1 VRQVVNDPESGEHHL
16 AHAGCCLVFLLW
28 FEVNGRPAQ
37 APDPYLSPAQ
47 VRALRD
53 ALEPLLDDDSNLD
66 MHVAALVS
74 SLRSAHVDSAVHIA
88 KEPDLI
94 LTKENLKMPEGW
106 NDPRQEPRDSD
117 GREPEM
123 TDDMQD
129 DMQDGSRV
137 IGYVPRE
144 DVGFALTDAEAAE
157 AERAVDAEWGGELR
171 RKLGVARGMLDTVA
185 DDLEEVG
192 GWEETVK
199 EIRQTLRETADMS
212 DAPKPRPE
220 GRGHLPIAYE
230 LDRAEAITARLRKEN
245 AQLKESFA
253 NLRKAHE
260 ENEDAVTKLQ
270 IEADTDYADAQ
281 ANLDIEKKAHEITRG
296 MLALSVQWIS
306 ELSGDR
312 RTEAAGANAV
322 HEEDARLKNA
332 NDTFAEQ
339 QEKERNK

>member
-1 VRQVVNDPESGEHHL
+1 MNALEPIVRALEFGAAKYEPDGWKSVPTPRMRYYDALQRHLLAWWNGEVNDPESGEHHL

-28 FEVNGRPAQ
+28 FETT
-37 APDPYLSPAQ
+37 
-47 VRALRD
+47 
-53 ALEPLLDDDSNLD
+53 
-66 MHVAALVS
+66 
-74 SLRSAHVDSAVHIA
+74 VHIA
-88 KEPDLI
+88 KPRVPDL
-94 LTKENLKMPEGW
+94 KPEGW

-157 AERAVDAEWGGELR
+157 AERAGTPTCPECLYEHRTGNVAPVDHSCEDDNEPYR
-171 RKLGVARGMLDTVA
+171 RIGH
-185 DDLEEVG
+185 
-192 GWEETVK
+192 
-199 EIRQTLRETADMS
+199 
-212 DAPKPRPE
+212 KPRPE

-296 MLALSVQWIS
+296 MLAASAQRIVEFTETVQRREQECLATIADLDEVNAELTSMTQSRDHWHGRHILAGGDDDPESEEGAIQSVVIPS
-306 ELSGDR
+306 EP
-312 RTEAAGANAV
+312 
-322 HEEDARLKNA
+322 
-332 NDTFAEQ
+332 
-339 QEKERNK
+339 